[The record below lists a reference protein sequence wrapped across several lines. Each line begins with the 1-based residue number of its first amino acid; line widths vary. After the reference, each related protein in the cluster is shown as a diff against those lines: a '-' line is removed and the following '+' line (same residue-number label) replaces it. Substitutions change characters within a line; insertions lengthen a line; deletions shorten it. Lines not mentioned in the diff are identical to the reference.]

1 MGGTSPSFASA
12 IHLIG
17 EPLATL
23 HDAHLGIILS
33 DGGCLGFL
41 GLQLCLGRF
50 ELHWHGLGVEGVSA
64 TKVVGFL
71 LGVNGS
77 NLSQNA
83 QTPCKH

>member
-1 MGGTSPSFASA
+1 MSRSSPAFASA

-23 HDAHLGIILS
+23 DDAHLGIVLT
-33 DGGCLGFL
+33 DGGCLGLREFEL
-41 GLQLCLGRF
+41 RLGRF
-50 ELHWHGLGVEGVSA
+50 GLHWHNFGVKGVSA
-64 TKVVGFL
+64 VKVVGFL

-77 NLSQNA
+77 KISQNA